1 MYLKLKIRHKNLNS
15 KNYFMNLTPGCDLW
29 ENSHFITIFNDLLS
43 SKSDIKKQMHKV
55 LGAKNKNIFH
65 GLNVT

>member
-1 MYLKLKIRHKNLNS
+1 M
-15 KNYFMNLTPGCDLW
+15 
-29 ENSHFITIFNDLLS
+29 HFITIFNDLLS

-65 GLNVT
+65 GLNVTWLAIKSSVKYALVARLGHSK